1 MTEEEI
7 KIELQKMKEQI
18 ELLSK
23 VVMQYVYEEK
33 LINRR

>member
-7 KIELQKMKEQI
+7 RAELQKMKEQI
-18 ELLSK
+18 EILSK
-23 VVMQYVYEEK
+23 VVMQYYSEEK